1 MILGYRENLSQE
13 YNNPHF
19 PKEAKIPN
27 SIHMLSLYKLQIKIQ
42 VFIKFFSESTTV
54 LG

>member
-19 PKEAKIPN
+19 QKKAKIPYG
-27 SIHMLSLYKLQIKIQ
+27 SHMLSLYKLQIKFQ
-42 VFIKFFSESTTV
+42 VFIESFSESTTV